1 MKHPFALLL
10 TGLLASAALPAAAQR
25 QLLSTDVAADT
36 VRQRYGPNR
45 QLFRHLYVGYALVL
59 GQPERSGAELRS
71 GASAE
76 LTLGLRQKHR
86 LAEHLALGF
95 DVRYARLQYS
105 LAQNDAKVLPT
116 PAQHYRESLVL
127 QRADLEA
134 WLRLN
139 VGRRGNIVGRYFDV
153 GGWGGRVI
161 GTAHRTEDK
170 PNSGAARRVNVVE
183 HGLPYLQKWSYGLV
197 GRVGANRYA
206 AVVRYRL
213 ADTFRGER
221 AALYPELPPWQLG
234 LEIGLF

>member
-1 MKHPFALLL
+1 MKPFSTSLLMAM
-10 TGLLASAALPAAAQR
+10 LAGAALPAAAQR
-25 QLLSTDVAADT
+25 PLLSTDVAADT
-36 VRQRYGPNR
+36 VRQRFGPNR
-45 QLFRHLYVGYALVL
+45 QLFRHVYVGYGFVL
-59 GQPERSGAELRS
+59 GQPKQSGAELRS

-76 LTLGLRQKHR
+76 LSLGLRQKHR
-86 LAEHLALGF
+86 LAEHLAVGF

-116 PAQHYRESLVL
+116 PELHYREALVV

-139 VGRRGNIVGRYFDV
+139 LGRRGNILGRYIDV
-153 GGWGGRVI
+153 GAWGGRVI
-161 GTAHRTEDK
+161 GTSHRTEDR
-170 PNSGAARRVNVVE
+170 PNTNSARRVSVVE
-183 HGLPYLQKWSYGLV
+183 HGLPYLQKWSYGLA

-213 ADTFRGER
+213 SDTFRGER

>member
-1 MKHPFALLL
+1 MRHLLPGLL
-10 TGLLASAALPAAAQR
+10 TGLLLGAAFSAAAQR
-25 QLLSTDVAADT
+25 PLLSTDVAADT

-45 QLFRHLYVGYALVL
+45 QLFRHLYVGYAFVL
-59 GQPERSGAELRS
+59 GQPAQQGAELRPA
-71 GASAE
+71 ASAE

-95 DVRYARLQYS
+95 DARYARLQYS
-105 LAQNDAKVLPT
+105 LAQNADKVLPT
-116 PAQHYRESLVL
+116 PELHHRESLVL

-139 VGRRGNIVGRYFDV
+139 AGRRGNIVGRYLDA
-153 GGWGGRVI
+153 GAWGGRII

-170 PNSGAARRVNVVE
+170 PSASTARRLNAVA
-183 HGLPYLQKWSYGLV
+183 HGLPYVQPWAFGLA

-213 ADTFRGER
+213 SGTFRGER
-221 AALYPELPPWQLG
+221 AARYPELPPWQAG